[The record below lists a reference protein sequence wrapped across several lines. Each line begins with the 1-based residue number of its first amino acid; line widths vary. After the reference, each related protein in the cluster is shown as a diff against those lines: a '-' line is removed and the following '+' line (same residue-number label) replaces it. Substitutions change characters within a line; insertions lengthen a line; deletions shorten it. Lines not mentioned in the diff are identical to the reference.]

1 MRGIMSKVAIVKCED
16 YLPGTVLS
24 AVKKAI
30 DLVGIDLKKELLLSK
45 NVLIKPNLCN
55 DSRPEEGITTHPEVI
70 KAILQLLN
78 EFKKDVLIGDN
89 SVGRDDPKH
98 LDVVYKTCGIDD
110 IIREFRCKKN
120 YLNNNVEAYTCMID
134 GKEQCFYLSKK
145 ILETSFI
152 INVPK
157 FKTHSLMTFTGAIKN
172 LYGMIPGNTKR
183 QLHVELPD
191 KRQFAQLLV
200 NLYDVVRPK
209 LNIIDAVIGIEGDGP
224 SRSGKKRKI
233 GYIMASE
240 NAVALDIVA
249 SMMMGID
256 YMQVPTNAY
265 ATQYYG
271 IENVHDFIQILGEPI
286 NECILQDFILPNT
299 ASFNDHL
306 TEKIFSLSTPKLY
319 IDSDKCMK
327 CMMCLK
333 NCPKAAI
340 HLSQDKKL
348 EIKTSECISCMI
360 CMEICPSAA
369 VMSKLPK
376 IYNQLRALSDKKL

>member
-1 MRGIMSKVAIVKCED
+1 MSNVAIVKCED
-16 YLPGTVLS
+16 YLPKTVLS
-24 AVKKAI
+24 AVKKAV
-30 DLVGIDLKKELLLSK
+30 DLVGIDLKKEVLLSK

-70 KAILQLLN
+70 KAILELLK
-78 EFKKDVLIGDN
+78 EFEMDVLIGDN

-110 IIREFRCKKN
+110 IIREFGCKKN
-120 YLNNNVEAYTCMID
+120 YLNNDIKTYTCMID
-134 GKEQCFYLSKK
+134 DEERYFYLSKK

-183 QLHVELPD
+183 RLHVELPD

-224 SRSGKKRKI
+224 SRSGQKRKI
-233 GYIMASE
+233 GYIIASE

-249 SMMMGID
+249 SMMMGVD

-271 IENVHDFIQILGEPI
+271 IKNVHDFIQILGEPI
-286 NECILQDFILPNT
+286 NECVQADFLLPNT
-299 ASFNDHL
+299 ASFSDHL

-319 IDSDKCMK
+319 IDNDKCMK

-333 NCPKAAI
+333 NCPKGAI
-340 HLSQDKKL
+340 HLAPDKKL
-348 EIKTSECISCMI
+348 AIKTSECISCMI
-360 CMEICPSAA
+360 CMEICPCAA
-369 VMSKLPK
+369 VMSKLPN
-376 IYNQLRALSDKKL
+376 IYKQLRALRDKKR

>member
-1 MRGIMSKVAIVKCED
+1 MSKVAIVKCED
-16 YLPGTVLS
+16 YMPETVLS
-24 AVKKAI
+24 AVKKAV
-30 DLVGIDLKKELLLSK
+30 DLIGIDLKKEVLLSK
-45 NVLIKPNLCN
+45 NILVKPNLCN
-55 DSRPEEGITTHPEVI
+55 DSRPEDGITTHPEVI
-70 KAILQLLN
+70 KAILQLLK
-78 EFKKDVLIGDN
+78 EFERDVLIGDN
-89 SVGRDDPKH
+89 SVGRDDPRH

-110 IIREFRCKKN
+110 IIKEFGCKKN
-120 YLNNNVEAYTCMID
+120 YLNNDIKTYTCMID
-134 GKEQCFYLSKK
+134 GKERCFYLSEK

-157 FKTHSLMTFTGAIKN
+157 FKTHSLMTYTGAIKN

-224 SRSGKKRKI
+224 SRSGRKRKI
-233 GYIMASE
+233 GYIMAGE

-249 SMMMGID
+249 SMMMGVD
-256 YMQVPTNAY
+256 YMQVPTNAC
-265 ATQYYG
+265 AIQYYG
-271 IENVHDFIQILGEPI
+271 IKDVYDKIQILGEPI
-286 NECILQDFILPNT
+286 NECILSDFLLPDT

-327 CMMCLK
+327 CRMCLK
-333 NCPKAAI
+333 NCPKTAI
-340 HLSQDKKL
+340 HLSPDKKL
-348 EIKTSECISCMI
+348 EIRTSECISCMI
-360 CMEICPSAA
+360 CMEICPCAA
-369 VMSKLPK
+369 IMSKLPE
-376 IYNQLRALSDKKL
+376 IYKQLRALKDKQR

>member
-16 YLPGTVLS
+16 YLPKTVLS
-24 AVKKAI
+24 AVKKAV
-30 DLVGIDLKKELLLSK
+30 DLVGIDLKKEVLLSK

-70 KAILQLLN
+70 KAILQLLK
-78 EFKKDVLIGDN
+78 EFEMDVLIGDN

-110 IIREFRCKKN
+110 IIREFGCKKN
-120 YLNNNVEAYTCMID
+120 YLNNDIKTYTCMID
-134 GKEQCFYLSKK
+134 GKERYFYLSKK

-152 INVPK
+152 INLPK

-183 QLHVELPD
+183 RLHVELPD

-224 SRSGKKRKI
+224 SRSGQKRKI

-249 SMMMGID
+249 SMMMGVD

-271 IENVHDFIQILGEPI
+271 IKNVHDFIQILGEPI
-286 NECILQDFILPNT
+286 NECVQSDFLLPNT

-333 NCPKAAI
+333 NCPKGAI
-340 HLSQDKKL
+340 HLSPDKKL
-348 EIKTSECISCMI
+348 AIKTSECISCMI
-360 CMEICPSAA
+360 CMEICPCAA
-369 VMSKLPK
+369 VMSKLPN
-376 IYNQLRALSDKKL
+376 IYKQLRALRDKKR

>member
-16 YLPGTVLS
+16 YLPKTVLS

-30 DLVGIDLKKELLLSK
+30 DLVGIDLKKELLFSK

-70 KAILQLLN
+70 KAILQLLK
-78 EFKKDVLIGDN
+78 EFEMDVLIGDN

-98 LDVVYKTCGIDD
+98 LDVVYKTCGVDD
-110 IIREFRCKKN
+110 IIREFGCKKN
-120 YLNNNVEAYTCMID
+120 YLNNDVKAYTCMID
-134 GKEQCFYLSKK
+134 GKERCFYLSKK

-183 QLHVELPD
+183 RLHVELPD

-200 NLYDVVRPK
+200 NLYDLVRPK

-224 SRSGKKRKI
+224 SRSGQKRKI
-233 GYIMASE
+233 GYIMAGE

-265 ATQYYG
+265 AAQYYG

-333 NCPKAAI
+333 NCPKVAI

-360 CMEICPSAA
+360 CMEICPCAA

-376 IYNQLRALSDKKL
+376 IYNQLRALRDKKR